1 MTSELVIS
9 GMDTNERD
17 CRPTNG
23 KNETAFV
30 FQQVEPFYGVSLQRV
45 EKKKM
50 RIEFE
55 LTIVK
60 ITQETFEKRWIY
72 KSCTSNISAWLAKML
87 IAKGVGI
94 LPSALG

>member
-45 EKKKM
+45 EKK
-50 RIEFE
+50 R
-55 LTIVK
+55 
-60 ITQETFEKRWIY
+60 
-72 KSCTSNISAWLAKML
+72 C
-87 IAKGVGI
+87 I
-94 LPSALG
+94 LNLSLQL